1 MRRAELRDV
10 RDIRAIDRRVYPT
23 PWSEKLTLQQV
34 AGKGRVHIVATEAER
49 VVGHGGI
56 AILDG
61 DAHITTV
68 AVDPAHQRRGI
79 GDALV
84 HELFAAAQ
92 ANDCGAVTLE
102 VRASNTSAI
111 ALYERHGMVSA
122 GVRPSYYG
130 DDGEDALI
138 MWSTPLTGGAQVGE
152 QTDAEAAR
160 RSRRLAGDAQEG
172 EQTDA

>member
-1 MRRAELRDV
+1 VTARDVGTILVRRAELRDV
-10 RDIRAIDRRVYPT
+10 RDIRAIDRQVYPK
-23 PWSEKLTLQQV
+23 PWSEKLTVQQV
-34 AGKGRVHIVATEAER
+34 AGAGRVHFVATESER
-49 VVGHGGI
+49 VIGHGGI

-84 HELFAAAQ
+84 HELFAAAL
-92 ANDCGAVTLE
+92 ANECGAVTLE

-111 ALYERHGMVSA
+111 ALYEGHGMVSA

-130 DDGEDALI
+130 DNGEDALI
-138 MWSTPLTGGAQVGE
+138 MWSKPVTQK
-152 QTDAEAAR
+152 EAT
-160 RSRRLAGDAQEG
+160 Q
-172 EQTDA
+172 